1 MTRTP
6 GTTGTTAPQPTARC
20 LVVANPTAGSAD
32 PDLTGRILSTTQVL
46 ADSVRV
52 HWTTAPGD
60 ATRVV
65 AQAADSGAD
74 APGVVL
80 VIGGDGTVR
89 EAAEGIARAAHP
101 GPRPALLIAPTGTGN
116 SVHRALWGD
125 LLPWPEVL
133 RTALG
138 TRATVTR
145 CLDIA
150 WAGGRERAV
159 LLGAATGF
167 VAEVTARAREL
178 TEVAGRE
185 RYHRA
190 MGEVL
195 PAFRP
200 YPGRVTVDGTVLHK
214 GATTMALVG
223 GARHRVGT
231 FNVLPRS
238 ELDDGLLDICVI
250 DGDLDTAERDEL
262 ALHIMAGTHLGRPG
276 VHYAQGRHV
285 LLERTDALP
294 LAFEHDGEL
303 WPSARRSV
311 ELRVSPGAVPAL
323 APAKG

>member
-1 MTRTP
+1 MTGTP
-6 GTTGTTAPQPTARC
+6 GTSGTTARQPTARC

-32 PDLTGRILSTTQVL
+32 PDLIGRILSTTQVL
-46 ADSVRV
+46 TDSVRI
-52 HWTTAPGD
+52 HWTAGPGD

-65 AQAADSGAD
+65 TQAADSAAD
-74 APGVVL
+74 APDVVL

-101 GPRPALLIAPTGTGN
+101 GRRPALLIAPAGTGN

-125 LLPWPEVL
+125 LPWPEVL

-145 CLDIA
+145 RLDIA
-150 WAGGRERAV
+150 WAGDRERAV

-167 VAEVTARAREL
+167 VAEVTARASQL

-195 PAFRP
+195 PAYRP

-231 FNVLPRS
+231 FKVLPRS

-250 DGDLDTAERDEL
+250 DGDLGTAERDEL
-262 ALHIMAGTHLGRPG
+262 ALHIMAGTHLGRRG
-276 VHYAQGRHV
+276 VHYAQGRQV
-285 LLERTDALP
+285 LLERTDGLP
-294 LAFEHDGEL
+294 LAFEHDGEP

-311 ELRVSPGAVPAL
+311 ELRVSPAAVPAL
-323 APAKG
+323 APAQP

>member
-1 MTRTP
+1 
-6 GTTGTTAPQPTARC
+6 
-20 LVVANPTAGSAD
+20 V
-32 PDLTGRILSTTQVL
+32 
-46 ADSVRV
+46 
-52 HWTTAPGD
+52 
-60 ATRVV
+60 
-65 AQAADSGAD
+65 D
-74 APGVVL
+74 APEVVL

-89 EAAEGIARAAHP
+89 EAAEGIARAARP
-101 GPRPALLIAPTGTGN
+101 GPRPALLIAPAGTGN

-125 LLPWPEVL
+125 LPWPEVL

-138 TRATVTR
+138 TRATVIR
-145 CLDIA
+145 RLDIA
-150 WAGGRERAV
+150 WAGDRERAVGGRAVGERAV

-178 TEVAGRE
+178 AEVAGRE

-195 PAFRP
+195 PTYRP

-214 GATTMALVG
+214 GPTTMALVG

-250 DGDLDTAERDEL
+250 DGDLSTAERDEL
-262 ALHIMAGTHLGRPG
+262 ALHIMAGTHLGRRG

-294 LAFEHDGEL
+294 LTFEHDGEL
-303 WPSARRSV
+303 WPSAPRSV

-323 APAKG
+323 APAQR